1 YYAGLAGAR
10 GDRAITVDGGAIA
23 AEAAPTGGRGAGDA
37 RRSGIEA
44 SAARGERLARQG
56 DAAAR
61 IPSCVKCHG
70 PGDDARN
77 PRYPRLAGL
86 HPDYIA
92 LQLQLFRKEQRG
104 GTGYAH
110 IMRTVARSLE
120 PQDIRDLAGWYGSL
134 PAGAASARSTA
145 TATATA
151 TATSSPPSPSPGDL
165 ATEPPRPSD
174 RNP

>member
-1 YYAGLAGAR
+1 M
-10 GDRAITVDGGAIA
+10 
-23 AEAAPTGGRGAGDA
+23 E
-37 RRSGIEA
+37 
-44 SAARGERLARQG
+44 
-56 DAAAR
+56 
-61 IPSCVKCHG
+61 CHG

-120 PQDIRDLAGWYGSL
+120 PHDIRDLAAWYGSL
-134 PAGAASARSTA
+134 PAGAASARST
-145 TATATA
+145 TSTSTS
-151 TATSSPPSPSPGDL
+151 TSSSSPGDF
-165 ATEPPRPSD
+165 ATEPLRSSD